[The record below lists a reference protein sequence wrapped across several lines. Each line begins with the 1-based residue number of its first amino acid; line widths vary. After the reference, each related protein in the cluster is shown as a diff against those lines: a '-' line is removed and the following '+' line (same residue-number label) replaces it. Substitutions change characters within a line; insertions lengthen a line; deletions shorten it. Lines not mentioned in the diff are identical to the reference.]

1 MSEEPI
7 ACIRFRYVESGR
19 LKYLSHL
26 ELLRAMERTIRR
38 SGIPYAVTQGFSPR
52 IKAAYCPALP
62 VSVASQDEWFDLWV
76 LEERPVQEYLE
87 MLRQAAPPDLMPQEA
102 AYVEL
107 HGPSLGANLTI
118 ACWQAELSAWPK
130 AWLDP
135 ADDTDMSFELQDVR
149 AAARAVR
156 ALPHIEYLR
165 NGKPKKVEL
174 AEKLVGDIEVES
186 LGEGRVGLKFTTR
199 SSNDGA
205 LRPDVLLAELTRQL
219 AEARAVRRG
228 SGAPDAENV
237 VSFQRNLHISVLR
250 TAQYLE
256 GKDGTWSR
264 PI

>member
-1 MSEEPI
+1 MSEESLF
-7 ACIRFRYVESGR
+7 CIRFRYVESGR

-62 VSVASQDEWFDLWV
+62 VAVASDDEWFDLWV
-76 LEERPVQEYLE
+76 REYRPAGEYLE
-87 MLRQAAPPDLMPQEA
+87 MLKAAAPPDLMPQEA
-102 AYVEL
+102 SYVEL

-118 ACWQAELSAWPK
+118 ACWRAELSVWPCAWR
-130 AWLDP
+130 DP
-135 ADDTDMSFELQDVR
+135 ADDIDMSFTADDVR
-149 AAARAVR
+149 AAAKAVR
-156 ALPHIEYLR
+156 ALDGIEYLR

-174 AEKLVGDIEVES
+174 AQKLVGDIEVEQ
-186 LGEGRVGLKFTTR
+186 LEGGAVGLNFTTR
-199 SSNDGA
+199 SSNEGA

-219 AEARAVRRG
+219 ADVLAVRGTRG
-228 SGAPDAENV
+228 ADLPDPV
-237 VSFQRNLHISVLR
+237 VSFQRNLHTSVIR